1 MKVTISLEGIW
12 SMLQSLSL
20 SSRNKEWL
28 AARLI
33 ESCADD
39 TRAKQE
45 KMVAE
50 TLGSAYSETKH
61 AIAAGQTM
69 PNAYDLL
76 NEI

>member
-1 MKVTISLEGIW
+1 MKVTISLESIW
-12 SMLQSLSL
+12 TMLQSLSL
-20 SSRNKEWL
+20 SSHNKEWL

-33 ESCADD
+33 ESCADE

-45 KMVAE
+45 KMVTE
-50 TLGSAYSETKH
+50 TLGHAYCETKQ